1 MALQPII
8 AYRLE
13 SKTLTNYL
21 KVPDE
26 LKVKL
31 EWVYGLRTL
40 DCKRPMQY
48 LVGRMQAQSTGQ
60 VDKYEK
66 MSKLVNEE
74 LIYFVANIVIL
85 LNANICK
92 QRFYVQH

>member
-21 KVPDE
+21 RVPDE

-31 EWVYGLRTL
+31 EWVYGMRTL

-48 LVGRMQAQSTGQ
+48 LVGRMQAQSTG
-60 VDKYEK
+60 
-66 MSKLVNEE
+66 
-74 LIYFVANIVIL
+74 
-85 LNANICK
+85 
-92 QRFYVQH
+92 